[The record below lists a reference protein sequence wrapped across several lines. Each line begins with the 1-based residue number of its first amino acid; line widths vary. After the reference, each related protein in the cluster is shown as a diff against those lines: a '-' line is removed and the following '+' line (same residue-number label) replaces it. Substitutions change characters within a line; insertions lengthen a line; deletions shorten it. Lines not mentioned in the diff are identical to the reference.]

1 MKRILAS
8 LLLVII
14 LLLSLSVC
22 AHAEARIDYVSNYA
36 GILSSD
42 EQKDLRD
49 RAAAVSAQYD
59 FGVYVVVVDDHTQYV
74 NGSIEDFAEE
84 IFHSYGLGVGETE
97 EGMILAMSMK
107 ERDYDIYAH
116 GEFGNYAFTDYG
128 KEQLADSFLDNFR
141 RNDWAGGF
149 RDFIETS
156 ADMLQKAKDGNP
168 VDIWIP
174 DPDPVETGPSF
185 DGFKAAIS
193 LAMGALF
200 GGGAVG
206 GMKRSMKTAVKQTQ
220 AENYIRGGVNLRGE
234 HDTFVNRT
242 VTRTRIRQEN
252 NSSSSRPGG
261 GHFGGTTISGSH
273 GGSQSKPPVEPVV

>member
-1 MKRILAS
+1 MKRIVPS
-8 LLLVII
+8 LLLI
-14 LLLSLSVC
+14 LALILSLSVC
-22 AHAEARIDYVSNYA
+22 AHAEARIDYVSDYA

-49 RAAAVSAQYD
+49 RAASVSAQYD

-97 EGMILAMSMK
+97 EGVILAMSMK

-128 KEQLADSFLDNFR
+128 KGQLADSFLDNFR

-156 ADMLQKAKDGNP
+156 SSMLQKAKDGNP

-234 HDTFVNRT
+234 RDTFVNRT

-252 NSSSSRPGG
+252 NSSSSSRPGG

-273 GGSQSKPPVEPVV
+273 GGSHHSGKF

>member
-1 MKRILAS
+1 MKRIVSS
-8 LLLVII
+8 LLLVIV

-22 AHAEARIDYVSNYA
+22 AHAEARIDYVSDYA

-49 RAAAVSAQYD
+49 RAASVSAQYD

-97 EGMILAMSMK
+97 EGVILAMSMK

-128 KEQLADSFLDNFR
+128 KGQLADSFLDNFR

-149 RDFIETS
+149 RDFINNC
-156 ADMLQKAKDGNP
+156 DKIIHQAKDGNP

-234 HDTFVNRT
+234 RDTFVNRT

-252 NSSSSRPGG
+252 NSSSSSRPGG

-273 GGSQSKPPVEPVV
+273 GGSHHSGKF

>member
-8 LLLVII
+8 LLLVIV

-22 AHAEARIDYVSNYA
+22 AHAEARIDYVSDYA
-36 GILSSD
+36 GILDPD

-49 RAAAVSAQYD
+49 RAAAISAQYD
-59 FGVYVVVVDDHTQYV
+59 FGVYVVVVDDHRQYV

-84 IFHSYGLGVGETE
+84 IFHSYGLGVGEDE
-97 EGMILAMSMK
+97 QGVILAMSMK
-107 ERDYDIYAH
+107 DRDYDIYAH
-116 GEFGNYAFTDYG
+116 GDFGNYAFTDYG

-156 ADMLQKAKDGNP
+156 GSMLQKAKDGNP

-174 DPDPVETGPSF
+174 DPVETGPSF
-185 DGFKAAIS
+185 DGFKAAVS
-193 LAMGALF
+193 LAIGALF

-206 GMKRSMKTAVKQTQ
+206 GMKRSMKTAVKQTR
-220 AENYIRGGVNLRGE
+220 AEEYVRGGVNLRTE
-234 HDTFVNRT
+234 HDTFVNRN
-242 VTRTRIRQEN
+242 VTRTRIRQE
-252 NSSSSRPGG
+252 SSSSGSRPSG
-261 GHFGGTTISGSH
+261 GHFGGTSISGSH
-273 GGSQSKPPVEPVV
+273 GGSHHSGKF

>member
-8 LLLVII
+8 LLLVIV

-22 AHAEARIDYVSNYA
+22 AHAEARIDYVSDYA

-49 RAAAVSAQYD
+49 RAASVSAQYD

-97 EGMILAMSMK
+97 EGVILAMSMK

-128 KEQLADSFLDNFR
+128 KGQLADSFLDNFR

-156 ADMLQKAKDGNP
+156 SSMLQKAKDGNP

-234 HDTFVNRT
+234 RDTFINRT

-252 NSSSSRPGG
+252 NSSSSSRPGG

-273 GGSQSKPPVEPVV
+273 GGSHHSGKF

>member
-8 LLLVII
+8 LLLVIV

-22 AHAEARIDYVSNYA
+22 AHAEARIDYVSDYA

-49 RAAAVSAQYD
+49 RAASVSAQYD

-97 EGMILAMSMK
+97 EGVILAMSMK

-128 KEQLADSFLDNFR
+128 KGQLADSFLDNFR

-156 ADMLQKAKDGNP
+156 SSMLQKAKDGNP

-234 HDTFVNRT
+234 RDTFVNRT

-252 NSSSSRPGG
+252 SSSSSSRPGG

-273 GGSQSKPPVEPVV
+273 GGSHHSGKF

>member
-1 MKRILAS
+1 MKRIVSS
-8 LLLVII
+8 LLLVIV

-22 AHAEARIDYVSNYA
+22 AYAEARIDYVSDYA
-36 GILSSD
+36 QLLSESERQELNSLAAQISD
-42 EQKDLRD
+42 
-49 RAAAVSAQYD
+49 QYD
-59 FGVYVVVVDDHTQYV
+59 FGVFVVIVNDYGNYV

-97 EGMILAMSMK
+97 EGVILAMSMK
-107 ERDYDIYAH
+107 ERDFDIYAH

-128 KEQLADSFLDNFR
+128 KGQLADSFLDNFR

-149 RDFIETS
+149 RDFIYNC
-156 ADMLQKAKDGNP
+156 DKIIHQAKDGNP

-234 HDTFVNRT
+234 RDTFVNRT
-242 VTRTRIRQEN
+242 VTRTRIRQESP
-252 NSSSSRPGG
+252 SSGSRPGG

-273 GGSQSKPPVEPVV
+273 GGSHHSGKF

>member
-8 LLLVII
+8 LLLVIV

-22 AHAEARIDYVSNYA
+22 AHAEARIDYVSDYA

-42 EQKDLRD
+42 EQRDLRD

-97 EGMILAMSMK
+97 EGVILAMSMK

-128 KEQLADSFLDNFR
+128 KGQLADSFLDNFR

-156 ADMLQKAKDGNP
+156 SSMLQKAKDGNP

-234 HDTFVNRT
+234 RDTFVNRT

-252 NSSSSRPGG
+252 NSSSSSRPGG

-273 GGSQSKPPVEPVV
+273 GGSHHSGKF

>member
-8 LLLVII
+8 LLLVIV

-22 AHAEARIDYVSNYA
+22 AHAEARIDYVSDYA
-36 GILSSD
+36 GILDPD

-49 RAAAVSAQYD
+49 QAAAISAQYD

-84 IFHSYGLGVGETE
+84 IFHSYGLGVGEDE
-97 EGMILAMSMK
+97 QGVILAMSMK
-107 ERDYDIYAH
+107 DRDYDIYAH
-116 GEFGNYAFTDYG
+116 GDFGNYAFTDYG

-156 ADMLQKAKDGNP
+156 GSMLQKAKDGNP

-174 DPDPVETGPSF
+174 DPVETGPSF
-185 DGFKAAIS
+185 DGFKAAVS
-193 LAMGALF
+193 LAIGALF

-206 GMKRSMKTAVKQTQ
+206 GMKRSMKTAVKQTR
-220 AENYIRGGVNLRGE
+220 AEEYVRGGVNLRTE
-234 HDTFVNRT
+234 HDTFVNRN
-242 VTRTRIRQEN
+242 VTRTRIRQE
-252 NSSSSRPGG
+252 SSSSGSRPSG
-261 GHFGGTTISGSH
+261 GHFGGTSISGSH
-273 GGSQSKPPVEPVV
+273 GGSHHSGKF

>member
-42 EQKDLRD
+42 EQKDRRD

-234 HDTFVNRT
+234 RDTFVNRT

-252 NSSSSRPGG
+252 NSSSSSRPGG

-273 GGSQSKPPVEPVV
+273 GGSHHSGKF

>member
-8 LLLVII
+8 LLLVIV

-22 AHAEARIDYVSNYA
+22 AHAEARIDYVSDYA
-36 GILSSD
+36 GILSFD

-49 RAAAVSAQYD
+49 RAASVSAQYD

-128 KEQLADSFLDNFR
+128 KGQLADSFLDNFR

-156 ADMLQKAKDGNP
+156 SSMLQKAKDGNP

-234 HDTFVNRT
+234 RDTFINRS

-252 NSSSSRPGG
+252 NSSSSSRPGG

-273 GGSQSKPPVEPVV
+273 GGSHHSGKF

>member
-8 LLLVII
+8 LLLILA

-22 AHAEARIDYVSNYA
+22 AHAEARIDYVSDYA
-36 GILSSD
+36 GILSAD

-59 FGVYVVVVDDHTQYV
+59 FGVYVVVVEDHTQYV

-84 IFHSYGLGVGETE
+84 IFHSYGLGVGEKE
-97 EGMILAMSMK
+97 DGVILAMSMK

-116 GEFGNYAFTDYG
+116 GDFGNYAFTDYG
-128 KEQLADSFLDNFR
+128 KERLADSFLDDFR

-156 ADMLQKAKDGNP
+156 AGMLQKAKDGNP

-174 DPDPVETGPSF
+174 DPVEPGPRF

-200 GGGAVG
+200 GGGAVS

-242 VTRTRIRQEN
+242 VTRTRIRQESP
-252 NSSSSRPGG
+252 SSGSRPSG

-273 GGSQSKPPVEPVV
+273 GGSHHSGKF

>member
-1 MKRILAS
+1 MKRTVSS

-22 AHAEARIDYVSNYA
+22 AHAEARIDYVSDYA
-36 GILSSD
+36 QLLSESERQGLNSLAAQISD
-42 EQKDLRD
+42 
-49 RAAAVSAQYD
+49 QYD
-59 FGVYVVVVDDHTQYV
+59 FGVFVVIVNDYGNYV

-84 IFHSYGLGVGETE
+84 IFHSYGLGRGEQE
-97 EGMILAMSMK
+97 EGVILAMSMK

-128 KEQLADSFLDNFR
+128 KGQLADSFLDNFR

-149 RDFIETS
+149 RDFINNC
-156 ADMLQKAKDGNP
+156 DKIIHQAKDGNP

-200 GGGAVG
+200 GGGAV
-206 GMKRSMKTAVKQTQ
+206 KQTQ
-220 AENYIRGGVNLRGE
+220 AENYIRGGVNLRRE
-234 HDTFVNRT
+234 RDTFINRT

-252 NSSSSRPGG
+252 NSSSSSRPGG

-273 GGSQSKPPVEPVV
+273 GGSHHSGKF

>member
-8 LLLVII
+8 LLLVIV

-22 AHAEARIDYVSNYA
+22 AHAEARIDYVSDYA

-49 RAAAVSAQYD
+49 RAASVSAQYD

-97 EGMILAMSMK
+97 EGVILAMSMK
-107 ERDYDIYAH
+107 ERDYDIYAN

-128 KEQLADSFLDNFR
+128 KGQLADSFLDNFR

-234 HDTFVNRT
+234 RDTFVNRT

-252 NSSSSRPGG
+252 NSSSSSRPGG

-273 GGSQSKPPVEPVV
+273 GGSHHSGKF

>member
-1 MKRILAS
+1 MKKVSVS
-8 LLLVII
+8 LLLLLA

-22 AHAEARIDYVSNYA
+22 ASAEARIDYVTDAANILTA
-36 GILSSD
+36 G
-42 EQKDLRD
+42 EKQELRD
-49 RAAAVSAQYD
+49 RAEQISEQYD
-59 FGVYVVVVDDHTQYV
+59 FGVYVVVVNDYRDYV
-74 NGSIEDFAEE
+74 KGNIETFSEE
-84 IFHSYGLGVGETE
+84 IFHSYGLGRRSDEAGV
-97 EGMILAMSMK
+97 ILAMSMN

-116 GEFGNYAFTDYG
+116 GNFGNYAFTDYG
-128 KEQLADSFLDNFR
+128 KQQLANSFLDNFR

-174 DPDPVETGPSF
+174 DPDPVATGPSF

-234 HDTFVNRT
+234 RDTFINRS
-242 VTRTRIRQEN
+242 VTRTRIRQE
-252 NSSSSRPGG
+252 SSSSGSRPSG

-273 GGSQSKPPVEPVV
+273 GGSHHSGKF

>member
-8 LLLVII
+8 LLLVIV

-22 AHAEARIDYVSNYA
+22 AHADARIDYVSDYA
-36 GILSSD
+36 GILSLD
-42 EQKDLRD
+42 EQKELRD
-49 RAAAVSAQYD
+49 RAAVVSDQYD
-59 FGVYVVVVDDHTQYV
+59 FGVYVVVVYDYTEYV

-84 IFHSYGLGVGETE
+84 IFHSYSLGRGEDE
-97 EGMILAMSMK
+97 QGVILAMSMK
-107 ERDYDIYAH
+107 ERDFDIYAH
-116 GEFGNYAFTDYG
+116 GSFGNYAFTDYG

-141 RNDWAGGF
+141 RDDWAGGF
-149 RDFIETS
+149 RDFIVNS

-174 DPDPVETGPSF
+174 DPVEQGPSF

-200 GGGAVG
+200 GGGVVG
-206 GMKRSMKTAVKQTQ
+206 GMKRSMKTAVKQTR
-220 AENYIRGGVNLRGE
+220 AENYVARGGVRLRGQSDE
-234 HDTFVNRT
+234 FMNRVVNRT
-242 VTRTRIRQEN
+242 PIRTE
-252 NSSSSRPGG
+252 SSSSGRPSG

-273 GGSQSKPPVEPVV
+273 GGSHHSGKF

>member
-1 MKRILAS
+1 MKRTVSS

-97 EGMILAMSMK
+97 EGVILAMSMK

-149 RDFIETS
+149 RDFINNC
-156 ADMLQKAKDGNP
+156 DKIIHQAKDGNP

-234 HDTFVNRT
+234 RDTFVNRT

-252 NSSSSRPGG
+252 NSSSSSRPGG

-273 GGSQSKPPVEPVV
+273 GGSHHSGKF

>member
-1 MKRILAS
+1 MKRIVPS
-8 LLLVII
+8 LLLI
-14 LLLSLSVC
+14 LALILSLSVC
-22 AHAEARIDYVSNYA
+22 AHAEARIDYVSDYA
-36 GILSSD
+36 DILSSD
-42 EQKDLRD
+42 EQTDLRD

-97 EGMILAMSMK
+97 EGVILAMSMK

-128 KEQLADSFLDNFR
+128 KGQLADSFLDNFR

-156 ADMLQKAKDGNP
+156 SSMLQKAKDGNP

-234 HDTFVNRT
+234 RDTFVNRT

-252 NSSSSRPGG
+252 NSSSSSRPGG

-273 GGSQSKPPVEPVV
+273 GGSHHSGKF

>member
-8 LLLVII
+8 LLLVIV

-22 AHAEARIDYVSNYA
+22 AHAEARIDYVSDYA

-49 RAAAVSAQYD
+49 RAASVSAQYD
-59 FGVYVVVVDDHTQYV
+59 FGVYVVVVEDHTQYV

-97 EGMILAMSMK
+97 EGVILAMSMK

-128 KEQLADSFLDNFR
+128 KGQLADSFLDNFR

-156 ADMLQKAKDGNP
+156 SSMLQKAKDGNP

-234 HDTFVNRT
+234 RDTFINRT

-252 NSSSSRPGG
+252 NSSSSSRPGG

-273 GGSQSKPPVEPVV
+273 GGSHHSGKF

>member
-8 LLLVII
+8 LLLI
-14 LLLSLSVC
+14 LALVLSLSVC
-22 AHAEARIDYVSNYA
+22 AHAEARIAYVSDYA

-42 EQKDLRD
+42 EQRDLRD

-97 EGMILAMSMK
+97 EGVILAMSMK
-107 ERDYDIYAH
+107 ERDFDIYAH
-116 GEFGNYAFTDYG
+116 GDFGNYAFTDYG

-156 ADMLQKAKDGNP
+156 ADMLQKAKGGNP

-174 DPDPVETGPSF
+174 DPTPEPQPREPEGLTP
-185 DGFKAAIS
+185 FKALLS
-193 LAMGALF
+193 LLFPGLVSGA
-200 GGGAVG
+200 AVS
-206 GMKRSMKTAVKQTQ
+206 GMAKQMKTANRQTR
-220 AENYIRGGVNLRGE
+220 AENYIARGGVQLRVRQ
-234 HDTFVNRT
+234 DQFYNRIVNRQI
-242 VTRTRIRQEN
+242 IRRA
-252 NSSSSRPGG
+252 STSDRPSG
-261 GHFGGTTISGSH
+261 GHYGGTTISGSH
-273 GGSQSKPPVEPVV
+273 GGSHHSGKF

>member
-8 LLLVII
+8 LLLILA

-22 AHAEARIDYVSNYA
+22 AHAEARIDYVSDYA
-36 GILSSD
+36 GILSAD

-59 FGVYVVVVDDHTQYV
+59 FGVYVVVVEDHTQYV

-97 EGMILAMSMK
+97 EGVILAMSMK

-116 GEFGNYAFTDYG
+116 GDFGNYAFTDYG
-128 KEQLADSFLDNFR
+128 KERLADSFLDDFR

-156 ADMLQKAKDGNP
+156 AGMLQKAKDGNP

-174 DPDPVETGPSF
+174 DPVETGPSF
-185 DGFKAAIS
+185 DGFKAFIS

-220 AENYIRGGVNLRGE
+220 AENYIRGGGNLRGE
-234 HDTFVNRT
+234 RDTFVNRS
-242 VTRTRIRQEN
+242 VTRTRIRQE
-252 NSSSSRPGG
+252 SSSSGSRPGG

-273 GGSQSKPPVEPVV
+273 GGSHHSGKF

>member
-1 MKRILAS
+1 MKRVLAS
-8 LLLVII
+8 LLLILA

-22 AHAEARIDYVSNYA
+22 SHAEARIDYVSDYA
-36 GILSSD
+36 GILSSN

-49 RAAAVSAQYD
+49 RAAAISAQYD
-59 FGVYVVVVDDHTQYV
+59 FGVFVVVVEDHTQYV

-84 IFHSYGLGVGETE
+84 IFHSYGLGVGEKE
-97 EGMILAMSMK
+97 EGVILAMSMK

-116 GEFGNYAFTDYG
+116 GDFGNYAFTDYG

-156 ADMLQKAKDGNP
+156 AGMLQKAKDGNP

-174 DPDPVETGPSF
+174 DPVETGPSF
-185 DGFKAAIS
+185 DGFKAFIS

-234 HDTFVNRT
+234 RDTFVNRT
-242 VTRTRIRQEN
+242 VTRTRIRQE
-252 NSSSSRPGG
+252 SSSSGSRPGG

-273 GGSQSKPPVEPVV
+273 GGSHHSGKF